1 MITIAEVII
10 MALVLVVVLAL
21 IVGIGLTRR
30 LAEIRDVLIEMRD
43 SWS

>member
-1 MITIAEVII
+1 MITIPEVII
-10 MALVLVVVLAL
+10 MALVLVVGLAL
-21 IVGIGLTRR
+21 VVGVGLTRR